1 VYKSW
6 LSNETHSEFTRS
18 ILTGAALA
26 MASPVLTAYYP
37 SWKIYKGYKPSDLRL
52 DLLNYVCYAFA
63 RYESPVSVSLDALD
77 L

>member
-1 VYKSW
+1 
-6 LSNETHSEFTRS
+6 
-18 ILTGAALA
+18 